1 MESSRMMSWTHFDF
15 SFMSACFSR
24 EVLSAPNLLRVET
37 TEIIFVE
44 VQDYVQEDAIPVQ
57 IKAMN
62 YPMKTKTLA
71 STSVTLNKANNFQS
85 FGKIQIEATDFSKD
99 PNRKQFVYLQA
110 QFPNK
115 LLEKIVLVSFQS
127 GYIFIQTDKSIYSP
141 NSNVFLLLFWLMS
154 VNSQRFFVF
163 FPQTP
168 EGVTVQSDWNTLRAG
183 LGYSSYRL
191 PEVVSFGVW
200 KIVAK
205 FRKTPQ
211 ESFTFEFEVKEYV
224 LHSFEVTLTP
234 GSPFFYV
241 DSEDLTVNI
250 KAISNFGEAVD
261 GTAYVLFGVVQDG
274 RKKSFPDSLQK
285 IKILEGDGVARLTR
299 EQITQ
304 TFPNIAELVGS
315 SIFVAVSVLTKN
327 GEKKKYLGLKSFF
340 FKWRVSEWKRER
352 HL

>member
-1 MESSRMMSWTHFDF
+1 MQVFLIFDF

-37 TEIIFVE
+37 TEIVFVE
-44 VQDYVQEDAIPVQ
+44 VQDYVQENAIPVQ

-62 YPMKTKTLA
+62 YPTKTKALA
-71 STSVTLNKANNFQS
+71 STSVTLNRENNFQG

-99 PNRKQFVYLQA
+99 PNRKQYVYLQA

-127 GYIFIQTDKSIYSP
+127 GYIFIQTDKSIYLP
-141 NSNVFLLLFWLMS
+141 NSKS
-154 VNSQRFFVF
+154 KSQLH
-163 FPQTP
+163 
-168 EGVTVQSDWNTLRAG
+168 N
-183 LGYSSYRL
+183 GYSLKSCSPVL
-191 PEVVSFGVW
+191 PEKKLSTFIFTATISMEKTYKQRKKKVNPVSIW

-211 ESFTFEFEVKEYV
+211 VSFTFEFEVKEYV
-224 LHSFEVTLTP
+224 LPSFEVTLTP

-250 KAISNFGEAVD
+250 KAIYNFGEAVD

-285 IKILEGDGVARLTR
+285 IKVKGIHKALRYGADLF
-299 EQITQ
+299 Q
-304 TFPNIAELVGS
+304 FCCFLHD
-315 SIFVAVSVLTKN
+315 F
-327 GEKKKYLGLKSFF
+327 
-340 FKWRVSEWKRER
+340 
-352 HL
+352 

>member
-1 MESSRMMSWTHFDF
+1 MESSRTMSWTQLGFNSFDF

-37 TEIIFVE
+37 TEIVFVE
-44 VQDYVQEDAIPVQ
+44 VQDYVQENAIPVQ

-62 YPMKTKTLA
+62 YPTKTKALA
-71 STSVTLNKANNFQS
+71 STSVTLNRENNFQG

-99 PNRKQFVYLQA
+99 PNRKQYVYLQA

-127 GYIFIQTDKSIYSP
+127 GYIFIQTDKSIYLP
-141 NSNVFLLLFWLMS
+141 NSKIMYRIFAVSPVTALSTS
-154 VNSQRFFVF
+154 VPHLDMDVQTKYLQNIFQSI
-163 FPQTP
+163 FPKI
-168 EGVTVQSDWNTLRAG
+168 
-183 LGYSSYRL
+183 
-191 PEVVSFGVW
+191 W

-211 ESFTFEFEVKEYV
+211 VSFTFEFEVKEYV
-224 LHSFEVTLTP
+224 LPSFEVTLTP

-250 KAISNFGEAVD
+250 KAIYNFGEAVD

-304 TFPNIAELVGS
+304 TFSNIAELVGS

-327 GEKKKYLGLKSFF
+327 DEGLKSFF
-340 FKWRVSEWKRER
+340 FKWGVSEWKRDR